1 MCIDKEYAGHDIT
14 LAIGLMKT
22 DEQWLDRFVKMEE
35 KWVKDAEGWVE
46 YMESKYPVC
55 GKLDKWYDKET
66 GEKLDKPYETNPDWP
81 ELTKEEKE
89 ALDKCIIM

>member
-1 MCIDKEYAGHDIT
+1 
-14 LAIGLMKT
+14 MKT
-22 DEQWLDRFVKMEE
+22 DEEWLDRFVKMEP
-35 KWVKDAEGWVE
+35 KWVDDAKGWVE

-55 GKLDKWYDKET
+55 GKLDKWHDSE
-66 GEKLDKPYETNPDWP
+66 GNLLEKPYGEDGDWP